1 MGDPRTKRDSS
12 KCIWTLQGGEWAQEA
27 SVGTTALVPHKVQA
41 KEGSLGPFMV
51 TQSVDWKKK
60 KKHNLKVESYVLFGE
75 LLRTEAQDTISQIV
89 LRDCSEEVREESGYI
104 EMFVKNPDS

>member
-1 MGDPRTKRDSS
+1 MVPRLWFLIKFRQRREVWIPLWS
-12 KCIWTLQGGEWAQEA
+12 
-27 SVGTTALVPHKVQA
+27 PKVLT
-41 KEGSLGPFMV
+41 G
-51 TQSVDWKKK
+51 KKK